1 MFKKRV
7 GITQRVVQ
15 HPFHN
20 ELMDCLD
27 TNWARFLL
35 NLEILPVPLPLLPA
49 ELAPS
54 IWAELKLDG
63 LILSGGNTLADYAD
77 INDDPTTI
85 SPDRD
90 HYECAILKE
99 ALLTSSPILGIC
111 RGLQLINVYFGGKL
125 ERIKGHAGSR
135 HPLNFEVDN
144 IHYEFGRE
152 VNSYHDFAVPRDGL
166 GKKLIPLAC
175 DDMDNI
181 EAFCHPSEMLLAIMW
196 HPERDINP
204 SKNDCKI
211 IKEHFGV

>member
-7 GITQRVVQ
+7 GITQLVVQ
-15 HPFHN
+15 NPIHN

-27 TNWARFLL
+27 TNWAKFLL
-35 NLEILPVPLPLLPA
+35 NLKILPVPLPLLPA

-77 INDDPTTI
+77 INVDPATI

-90 HYECAILKE
+90 LYEFALLKE
-99 ALLTSSPILGIC
+99 ALSTSSPILGVC
-111 RGLQLINVYFGGKL
+111 RGLQLINVYYDGRL
-125 ERIKGHAGSR
+125 EKIKGHAGSR
-135 HPLNFEVDN
+135 HTLNFEVDN
-144 IHYEFGRE
+144 KQYEFQRE
-152 VNSYHDFAVPRDGL
+152 VNSYHDFGVPRNGL

-175 DDMDNI
+175 DDLDNI
-181 EAFCHPSEMLLAIMW
+181 EAFCHPGKKLLAIMW

-211 IKEHFGV
+211 IKEHFGL